1 MSSPAFRIYAL
12 RGSVASAKK
21 QVAGVAARAGAAVEL
36 DDRFPGYL
44 LVALPDGTHNDILA
58 PVPLLVP
65 VGALAAGVLP
75 PAPSARRLPAWLVD
89 GALVELRSGPFEG
102 MTGRLLEANEERWS
116 AKVGVELF
124 GRMTPVEVMVDEL
137 RRA

>member
-12 RGSVASAKK
+12 RGSVTSAKK
-21 QVAGVAARAGAAVEL
+21 QVAGAATRVGATFEV

-44 LVALPDGTHNDILA
+44 LVAAPDGASDVLA
-58 PVPLLVP
+58 EIPSLAP
-65 VGALAAGVLP
+65 VGALAAGILP
-75 PAPSARRLPAWLVD
+75 PAPSARKLPAWLID

-102 MTGRLLEANEERWS
+102 MTGRLLEADEDAWS
-116 AKVGVELF
+116 AKVGVDLF
-124 GRMTPVEVMVDEL
+124 GRMTPVAVSVEEL

>member
-12 RGSVASAKK
+12 RGSVTSAKK
-21 QVAGVAARAGAAVEL
+21 QVAGAGARAGVEFAI

-44 LVALPDGTHNDILA
+44 LVAVPDGAGDLLA
-58 PVPLLVP
+58 EIPALAP

-75 PAPSARRLPAWLVD
+75 PAPSARKLPSWLID

-102 MTGRLLEANEERWS
+102 MTGRLLEADEEDWS

-124 GRMTPVEVMVDEL
+124 GRMTPVAVGVEEL

>member
-1 MSSPAFRIYAL
+1 
-12 RGSVASAKK
+12 
-21 QVAGVAARAGAAVEL
+21 
-36 DDRFPGYL
+36 
-44 LVALPDGTHNDILA
+44 
-58 PVPLLVP
+58 
-65 VGALAAGVLP
+65 
-75 PAPSARRLPAWLVD
+75 
-89 GALVELRSGPFEG
+89 